1 MQRKL
6 LLINI
11 TRMCI
16 QLIMNIDS
24 IVNRTQYK
32 ISPYIFSP
40 RQTRRSIIIFTKID
54 IGNVIQ

>member
-11 TRMCI
+11 TCMCI

-24 IVNRTQYK
+24 IANRTQYK